1 VADDACF
8 ARNLRTLQPHA
19 PPQPGLSTLGF
30 PGFLM
35 YLSILAVGIGGAL
48 GSLFRWFL
56 GLRLNALFPALPLG
70 TLASNVIAG
79 YIIGVAVA
87 YFGRNPQI
95 APEWRLFIITGLMGG
110 LSTFSTFS
118 AEVVQHLQQGR
129 LNWAAG
135 EIAIHV
141 AASVVMTVL
150 GIATVATVASFTTAA
165 R

>member
-1 VADDACF
+1 M
-8 ARNLRTLQPHA
+8 NLI
-19 PPQPGLSTLGF
+19 SF
-30 PGFLM
+30 F
-35 YLSILAVGIGGAL
+35 AVGIGASLGAVMRWLL
-48 GSLFRWFL
+48 GIA
-56 GLRLNALFPALPLG
+56 LNPILPALPLG

-118 AEVVQHLQQGR
+118 AEIVQHLQQGR

-141 AASVVMTVL
+141 VASVIMTVL
-150 GIATVATVASFTTAA
+150 GIATVAIVS